1 MLPFEPE
8 VAMRPFFL
16 SFLLLPGVIAQT
28 LPDAD
33 ALVKNQAAS
42 IKKHASMRYDGDM
55 DVEMTGQM
63 PMKMSGEISMAFQNP
78 GKIRMDSKIQGI
90 SIIMVSDGETTWA
103 YNSMANQYVKKNV
116 AMGPAGI
123 VQLMGLQ
130 NMPDI
135 SKVSTTSK
143 TLRDETL
150 EMDGQKHDCW
160 VVETKVGNMEIPQ
173 AAGAKVSDMVM
184 TTWLDKKLGIDLQFA
199 VSMKM
204 DVAGNSIG
212 MNQKLVK
219 KNLKLDEPMPD
230 SYFAFTPP
238 EGATETENLM
248 GSTLP
253 KADLA
258 GKDALAFDIKALD
271 GKSYSLAK
279 LKGKPVLLDFWATW
293 CGPCRKSMPVVE
305 KMYQDFKE
313 QGLVVLAVD
322 AGEERA
328 VVEEFLKKTP
338 MPYPVALSG
347 ESSITESYHV
357 GAFPTFVMIGRDG
370 KIVAHEIGYGGEA
383 VLRDMAQKAGLAEAA
398 AKEK

>member
-1 MLPFEPE
+1 
-8 VAMRPFFL
+8 
-16 SFLLLPGVIAQT
+16 
-28 LPDAD
+28 
-33 ALVKNQAAS
+33 
-42 IKKHASMRYDGDM
+42 
-55 DVEMTGQM
+55 
-63 PMKMSGEISMAFQNP
+63 
-78 GKIRMDSKIQGI
+78 
-90 SIIMVSDGETTWA
+90 VS
-103 YNSMANQYVKKNV
+103 S
-116 AMGPAGI
+116 
-123 VQLMGLQ
+123 
-130 NMPDI
+130 
-135 SKVSTTSK
+135 TSK

-150 EMDGQKHDCW
+150 EIDGQKHDCW

-173 AAGAKVSDMVM
+173 AQGAKVSDMVM
-184 TTWLDKKLGIDLQFA
+184 TTWLDKKLGFDLQFA

-204 DVAGNSIG
+204 EVAGNSIG
-212 MNQKLVK
+212 MNQKMVK

-230 SYFAFTPP
+230 SLFAFTPP

-279 LKGKPVLLDFWATW
+279 LKDKPVLLDFWATW
-293 CGPCRKSMPVVE
+293 CGPCRKAMPAVE

-347 ESSITESYHV
+347 ESKITESYHV

-370 KIVAHEIGYGGEA
+370 KIAAHLIGYGGEA
-383 VLRDMAQKAGLAEAA
+383 ELRDMAKKAGLAEAA
-398 AKEK
+398 PKQK

>member
-1 MLPFEPE
+1 
-8 VAMRPFFL
+8 MRSFVL
-16 SFLLLPGVIAQT
+16 SFLLLPGVFAQT

-55 DVEMTGQM
+55 DIEMSGPM
-63 PMKMSGEISMAFQNP
+63 PMKMTGEISMAFQNP

-116 AMGPAGI
+116 AMGLAGI
-123 VQLMGLQ
+123 IQMMGMQ
-130 NMPDI
+130 NVPDI
-135 SKVSTTSK
+135 SRVTSSSK

-150 EMDGQKHDCW
+150 EIDGQKHDCW
-160 VVETKVGNMEIPQ
+160 VVETAVGNMEIPQ
-173 AAGAKVSDMVM
+173 ALGAKVSDMVM
-184 TTWLDKKLGIDLQFA
+184 TMWLDKKLGFDLQFA

-204 DVAGNSIG
+204 EVAGNSIG
-212 MNQKLVK
+212 MSQKLVK
-219 KNLKLDEPMPD
+219 KNLKLDEPLPD

-238 EGATETENLM
+238 AGATETENLM

-253 KADLA
+253 TADLA

-271 GKSYSLAK
+271 GKSYSLAS

-293 CGPCRKSMPVVE
+293 CGPCRKAMPVVE

-328 VVEEFLKKTP
+328 VVEAFLKKTP
-338 MPYPVALSG
+338 MPYAVSLSG
-347 ESSITESYHV
+347 ESKITESYHV
-357 GAFPTFVMIGRDG
+357 SAFPTFVMIGRDG

-383 VLRDMAQKAGLAEAA
+383 VLRDMAKKAGLTEAA

>member
-1 MLPFEPE
+1 MLRFERELP
-8 VAMRPFFL
+8 MRPFIL
-16 SFLLLPGVIAQT
+16 SFLWLPAIFAQA
-28 LPDAD
+28 LPDAN
-33 ALVKNQAAS
+33 ALVKDQAAA
-42 IKKHASMRYDGDM
+42 IKQHASISYDGEM
-55 DVEMTGQM
+55 NIEMTGQM
-63 PMKMSGEISMAFQNP
+63 PMKMSGEISMAFQSP
-78 GKIRMDSKIQGI
+78 GKMRMDSKIQGI
-90 SIIMVSDGETTWA
+90 SITVVSDGETTWA

-116 AMGPAGI
+116 AMGLAGI
-123 VQLMGLQ
+123 VQMMGLQ
-130 NMPDI
+130 NVPDI
-135 SKVSTTSK
+135 SKVAFTSK

-150 EMDGQKHDCW
+150 EIDGQKHDCW
-160 VVETKVGNMEIPQ
+160 VVETRVGSMEIPE

-184 TTWLDKKLGIDLQFA
+184 TTWLDKKVGIDLQ
-199 VSMKM
+199 SDITMKM
-204 DVAGNSIG
+204 EVAGNSIG

-219 KNLKLDEPMPD
+219 KNLKLDQPIPD
-230 SYFAFTPP
+230 SFFVFTPP
-238 EGATETENLM
+238 AGSTETESLM

-258 GKDALAFDIKALD
+258 GKDALAFDIKGLD

-338 MPYPVALSG
+338 LPYPVALGG
-347 ESSITESYHV
+347 ESSIMESYHV

-370 KIVAHEIGYGGEA
+370 RIVAHEIGYGGEA
-383 VLRDMAQKAGLAEAA
+383 VLRDMAKKAGLTETPAG
-398 AKEK
+398 KK

>member
-78 GKIRMDSKIQGI
+78 GKIRMDSKVQGI

-173 AAGAKVSDMVM
+173 AAGAKVSDMEM

>member
-33 ALVKNQAAS
+33 ALVKNQADS

-55 DVEMTGQM
+55 DIEMTGQM

-130 NMPDI
+130 NVPDI

-173 AAGAKVSDMVM
+173 AAGAKVSDMEM

-293 CGPCRKSMPVVE
+293 CGPCRKSMPAVE